1 MYVDED
7 YLSAVFTAE
16 RGESLDYYQVE
27 AKLNLYDKFGGNF
40 ETVGH
45 ASIYTFNGYMV
56 DSWDD
61 FLSSADAASGD
72 VLEVVDFLSKSV
84 SEEIYG
90 MIAVLDRLEIS
101 EGHRNKGY
109 SDAFLDEITN
119 YLEFLN
125 FNYMCLIPAMID
137 GGDVLP
143 DEETDISYYISKG
156 FKLLTRKMGGRYEVM
171 GRSLLLAGGLGL

>member
-1 MYVDED
+1 MYADED

-16 RGESLDYYQVE
+16 RGERLDYYQVE
-27 AKLNLYDKFGGNF
+27 AKLNLYDKFGENF
-40 ETVGH
+40 ETVGS

-61 FLSSADAASGD
+61 LLNSEDAASGD
-72 VLEVVDFLSKSV
+72 VLEVVDFLSKSGA

-90 MIAVLDRLEIS
+90 LIAVLDRLEIS
-101 EGHRNKGY
+101 EGHGNKGY

-125 FNYMCLIPAMID
+125 FNYMCLIPEMID
-137 GGDVLP
+137 DGDAMTEGEP
-143 DEETDISYYISKG
+143 DISYYISKG
-156 FKLLTRKMGGRYEVM
+156 FKLLASKMGGRYEVM
-171 GRSLLLAGGLGL
+171 GKSLLLGMFE